1 MPNTFFGL
9 DIGRSGLF
17 TAQGGLNTTAHNIA
31 NVETEGYTRQALKLK
46 AGNALRANGR
56 HGMIGTGVDVVELT
70 QTRSEYYD
78 EKYRNNNSIYGGY
91 STKANYMSQI
101 QSYLNEIQLEGFTT
115 TFDKLYDTLQELEKD
130 PANLTVRT
138 QVGNVA
144 QSFCEY
150 FNSLFTNLQ
159 AVQEDCNFE
168 IKNQVNRVNA
178 IAAEIASLT
187 KQINTVEI
195 GGSNANDLRDQRNL
209 LVDQLSEIINV
220 SVEEAPDGPVG
231 LKSYVVKVD
240 GQTLVDTYQ
249 THQLSVK
256 PRENKMN
263 QTDAD
268 GLYDVVWDNG
278 QQFNPYAY
286 TQSGSIKALFEVRD
300 GNNADNLKGV
310 ITAYVG
316 SYSVELKQP
325 TVQNEAKLNIPES
338 GEITIG
344 TVKYEY
350 ESFKVDIDKT
360 TGEYTYTFD
369 LKDPIRAYAEE
380 EISSVGLTVDYKGVP
395 YYMAQM
401 NEFLRTYAKKFN
413 EIHKEGED
421 LNGKK
426 GLDFFVGTNKV
437 TGQEYKFGIYGKE
450 GGTGYDPFQ
459 FNSLTGSYFEED
471 LSDTYC
477 SYYHITAENI
487 RINTELLH
495 DARKFAAASEIENG
509 VGNYDVAL
517 ELLDLKK
524 DTTMFKQGKPAAFL
538 QTLVAEV
545 GIDTKAALNFSISQN
560 NLVNAIDNQ
569 RLSVGGVDTEEEAM
583 NLMRFQQAYN
593 LSAQVIS
600 VMNEIYDKLI
610 NYMGV

>member
-31 NVETEGYTRQALKLK
+31 NVETEGYTRQTLKLK

-70 QTRSEYYD
+70 QTRSDYYD

-138 QVGNVA
+138 QVTNVA

-240 GQTLVDTYQ
+240 GQTLVDTYE

-369 LKDPIRAYAEE
+369 LKEPIRAYAEE

-401 NEFLRTYAKKFN
+401 NEFLRTYAKRFN
-413 EIHKEGED
+413 EIHKSGED
-421 LNGKK
+421 LDGNA

-437 TGQEYKFGIYGKE
+437 TGQEYKFGTFGEE

-459 FNSLTGSYFEED
+459 FSSLTGSYFEED
-471 LSDTYC
+471 LSNTYC

-487 RINTELLH
+487 KINTELLH
-495 DARKFAAASEIENG
+495 DAKKFAAASEIENG
-509 VGNYDVAL
+509 IGNYDVAL
-517 ELLDLKK
+517 ELLELKK

-545 GIDTKAALNFSISQN
+545 GIDTKASLNFSVSQN

-569 RLSVGGVDTEEEAM
+569 RLSIGGVDTEEEAM

>member
-31 NVETEGYTRQALKLK
+31 NVETEGYTRQTLKLK

-70 QTRSEYYD
+70 QTRSDYYD

-138 QVGNVA
+138 QVTNVS

-150 FNSLFTNLQ
+150 SNSLFTNVQ

-369 LKDPIRAYAEE
+369 LKEPIRAYAEE

-401 NEFLRTYAKKFN
+401 NEFLRTYAKRFN
-413 EIHKEGED
+413 EIHKSGED
-421 LNGKK
+421 LDGNA

-437 TGQEYKFGIYGKE
+437 TGQEYKCGTFGEE

-459 FNSLTGSYFEED
+459 FSSLTGSYFEED
-471 LSDTYC
+471 LSNTYC

-487 RINTELLH
+487 KINTELLH
-495 DARKFAAASEIENG
+495 DAKKFAAASEIENG
-509 VGNYDVAL
+509 IGNYDVAL
-517 ELLDLKK
+517 ELLELKK

-545 GIDTKAALNFSISQN
+545 GIDTKASLNFSVSQN

-569 RLSVGGVDTEEEAM
+569 RLSIGGVDTEEEAM

>member
-1 MPNTFFGL
+1 MASTFFGL
-9 DIGRSGLF
+9 DIGKSGLY

-31 NVETEGYTRQALKLK
+31 NVETKGFTRQVIEQK
-46 AGNALRANGR
+46 AGNALRAHGR
-56 HGMIGTGVDVVELT
+56 HGMIGTGVDIISVT
-70 QTRSEYYD
+70 QTRSQYYD
-78 EKYRNNNSIYGGY
+78 EKYRNNNSISGGY
-91 STKANYMSQI
+91 STKSNYMSQI
-101 QSYLNEIQLEGFTT
+101 QSYLNEIQLQGFTT
-115 TFDKLYDTLQELEKD
+115 TFDKMYDTIQELEKD

-138 QVGNVA
+138 QVTNVA

-168 IKNQVNRVNA
+168 IKNQVDRVNA

-195 GGSNANDLRDQRNL
+195 GGSNANDLRDARNL
-209 LVDQLSEIINV
+209 MVDQLSSIINV

-231 LKSYVVKVD
+231 LKTYVVKVD
-240 GQTLVDTYQ
+240 GQTLVDTYE
-249 THQLSVK
+249 THQLKVV
-256 PRENKMN
+256 PRENRMN
-263 QTDAD
+263 QTDAE

-300 GNNADNLKGV
+300 GNNADNLKGTV
-310 ITAYVG
+310 TAYVG
-316 SYSVELKQP
+316 MHSV
-325 TVQNEAKLNIPES
+325 TMTNASVNDEAQLNIPES
-338 GEITIG
+338 GEITVG

-350 ESFKVDIDKT
+350 ESFEVSIDKD
-360 TGEYTYTFD
+360 TGDFTYEFF
-369 LKDPIRAYAEE
+369 LKEPVRAYAEE
-380 EISSVGLTVDYKGVP
+380 EVSSVGLTVDYKGVP

-413 EIHKEGED
+413 EIHKSGVD
-421 LNGKK
+421 LNGEA
-426 GLDFFVGTNKV
+426 GQDFFTATNKV
-437 TGQEYKFGIYGKE
+437 TGKEYKFGVYGE
-450 GGTGYDPFQ
+450 GEVAEYNPYE
-459 FNSLTGSYFEED
+459 FNSLTGEFAPED
-471 LSDTYC
+471 VSAVYS
-477 SYYHITAENI
+477 SYYHITAENVCVNNEI
-487 RINTELLH
+487 QH
-495 DARKFAAASEIENG
+495 DSRKFAAASEIVNG
-509 VGNYDVAL
+509 TGNYDKAL

-524 DTTMFKQGKPAAFL
+524 DVTMFRQGKPAAFL

-545 GIDTKAALNFSISQN
+545 GIDTKAAINFSDSQS

-583 NLMRFQQAYN
+583 NLMRYQQAYN

-600 VMNEIYDKLI
+600 IMNQIYDKLI

>member
-31 NVETEGYTRQALKLK
+31 NVETEGYTRQTLTLK

-78 EKYRNNNSIYGGY
+78 EKYRNNNSIFGGY

-138 QVGNVA
+138 QVTNVA

-209 LVDQLSEIINV
+209 LVDRLSEIINV
-220 SVEEAPDGPVG
+220 SVEETPDGPVG

-249 THQLSVK
+249 THQLSVV

-263 QTDAD
+263 QTDAE

-310 ITAYVG
+310 VTAYVG

-325 TVQNEAKLNIPES
+325 TIQNEAKLNIPES

-369 LKDPIRAYAEE
+369 LKEPVRAYAEE

-413 EIHKEGED
+413 EIHKSGED
-421 LNGKK
+421 LNGDA

-437 TGQEYKFGIYGKE
+437 TGQEYKFGTFGTE

-471 LSDTYC
+471 LSNTYC

>member
-31 NVETEGYTRQALKLK
+31 NVETEGYTRQTLKLK

-70 QTRSEYYD
+70 QTRSDYYD

-130 PANLTVRT
+130 PANLTVRN
-138 QVGNVA
+138 QVTNVA

-240 GQTLVDTYQ
+240 GQTLVDTYE

-286 TQSGSIKALFEVRD
+286 TQSGNIKALFEVRD

-325 TVQNEAKLNIPES
+325 TVQNEAKLNIPEN

-369 LKDPIRAYAEE
+369 LKEPIRAYAEE

-413 EIHKEGED
+413 EIHKSGED
-421 LNGKK
+421 LDGNA

-437 TGQEYKFGIYGKE
+437 TGQEYKFGTFGEE

-459 FNSLTGSYFEED
+459 FSSLTGSYFEED
-471 LSDTYC
+471 LSNTYC

-487 RINTELLH
+487 KINTELLH
-495 DARKFAAASEIENG
+495 DAKKFAAASEIENG
-509 VGNYDVAL
+509 IGNYDVAL
-517 ELLDLKK
+517 ELLELKK

-545 GIDTKAALNFSISQN
+545 GIDTKASLNFSVSQN

-569 RLSVGGVDTEEEAM
+569 RLSIGGVDTEEEAM
-583 NLMRFQQAYN
+583 NLMRLQQAYN